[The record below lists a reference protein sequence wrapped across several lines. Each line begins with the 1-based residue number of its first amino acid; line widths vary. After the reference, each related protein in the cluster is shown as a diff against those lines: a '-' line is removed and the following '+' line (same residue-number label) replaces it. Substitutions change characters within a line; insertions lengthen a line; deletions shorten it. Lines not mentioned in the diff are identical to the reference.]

1 MTNYYHVLGL
11 SENASPAEI
20 KAAFKRLA
28 VLYHPDKHPG
38 RPEMEEKFKE
48 INIAHQVLSDEYE
61 KARFDLKLKYQQF
74 SHSHQPPPYTY
85 QTNRPHYG
93 APPRPRYYYQT
104 KVDYRKN
111 AIATA
116 YAFGITFLI
125 ALVVMTGI
133 WAKKTYDSHQMEKL
147 LAERRSTFVEAK
159 KQFETGDYHAAF
171 ETMTSLSFFHRE
183 EDDMKLFKDNMLNE
197 IIEKGNRRFS
207 NEEYTE
213 AIALY
218 ELVQEFAPEMPF
230 YEVKQQ
236 LAEAYKLTNQPQKAI
251 EILNEFLVSEY
262 EIITSLVKI
271 AEIHHHQLKDSK
283 EALDYLL
290 IAHRLA
296 VKRYKT
302 FYGDGYALVINEK
315 YVPKSHYY
323 LYTQLADMYLVVGD
337 AETSLKAADW
347 NKYVWP
353 DSASSYLTS
362 ANAYLAL
369 GRRWKA
375 CEEFAGAMARNWS
388 GEKPSYCN

>member
-28 VLYHPDKHPG
+28 VKYHPDKHPG

-48 INIAHQVLSDEYE
+48 INVAHQVLSDEYE

-74 SHSHQPPPYTY
+74 SQSHQPPPYSYEAT
-85 QTNRPHYG
+85 RPFSSR
-93 APPRPRYYYQT
+93 PRPRYYYSS
-104 KVDYRKN
+104 KIDYRRN

-125 ALVVMTGI
+125 ALIVMTGI
-133 WAKKTYDSHQMEKL
+133 WAKESYDNHKLEKL

-159 KQFETGDYHAAF
+159 ERFERGEYQMAF
-171 ETMTSLSFFHRE
+171 EMMTSLDFFRSE
-183 EDDMKLFKDNMLNE
+183 EKDMKMFRETMLDK
-197 IIEKGNRRFS
+197 IVLKGDQKFS
-207 NEEYTE
+207 QGEYYE
-213 AIALY
+213 AIVLY
-218 ELVQEFAPEMPF
+218 ELLEEFAPDRPYFEM
-230 YEVKQQ
+230 KQK
-236 LAEAYKLTNQPQKAI
+236 LAEAYKITNQPKKAI
-251 EILNEFLVSEY
+251 DILNEFLLSEY
-262 EIITSLVKI
+262 EIINSLVKI
-271 AEIHHHQLKDSK
+271 AEIVHDQLNNTE

-296 VKRYKT
+296 VKKYKT

-315 YVPKSHYY
+315 YVPRSHYY
-323 LYTQLADMYLVVGD
+323 LYTQLANMYLEMGD
-337 AETSLKAADW
+337 AEMAIKAADW

-353 DSASSYLTS
+353 DSASSYITS

-369 GRRWKA
+369 GEKSKA
-375 CEEFAGAMARNWS
+375 CEEYAGALARNWE
-388 GEKPSYCN
+388 GEKPTYCN